1 MNGERYRQ
9 QRKLE
14 ICEQNLSVDHELLRQ
29 IRTNY
34 PQEIQ
39 LSGFLVGELP
49 KPIIK

>member
-1 MNGERYRQ
+1 MDAERYRL

-14 ICEQNLSVDHELLRQ
+14 ICEQNLSIDYELLRQ
-29 IRTNY
+29 IRSNY

-49 KPIIK
+49 KPIVK

>member
-1 MNGERYRQ
+1 MDADRYRL

-14 ICEQNLSVDHELLRQ
+14 ICEQNLAIDYELLRQ

-49 KPIIK
+49 KPIGK